1 MGWSTKTMNLGNEY
15 SDLSRQNGDPNNKHE
30 KFNQQLAKCIKG
42 FTMGMSWVL
51 QYKYRGQIMGMGPLG

>member
-1 MGWSTKTMNLGNEY
+1 MKLGNEY
-15 SDLSRQNGDPNNKHE
+15 SDLSSQNGDPNNKHE

-51 QYKYRGQIMGMGPLG
+51 HWPKYKYRGQIMGMGPLG